1 MLEEVVLTFGPVDK
15 ILSSLEFENK
25 NKSNR
30 RAVLDFPVI
39 LLIMLYKMV
48 LTLGS
53 VKLKQND
60 EKKRNKKDSITKK
73 KKKGKSFFTEN
84 YSVQRMPVS
93 HHAMGD
99 MNSQWGLHSGT
110 PQ

>member
-1 MLEEVVLTFGPVDK
+1 MVLFIMLEEVVLTFGPVDK

-60 EKKRNKKDSITKK
+60 EKKKKGKKKIKK
-73 KKKGKSFFTEN
+73 KKKKKKREIFFH
-84 YSVQRMPVS
+84 RK
-93 HHAMGD
+93 
-99 MNSQWGLHSGT
+99 L
-110 PQ
+110 

>member
-60 EKKRNKKDSITKK
+60 EKKKKRNKKDSITKK
-73 KKKGKSFFTEN
+73 KKKREIFFH
-84 YSVQRMPVS
+84 RK
-93 HHAMGD
+93 
-99 MNSQWGLHSGT
+99 L
-110 PQ
+110 

>member
-73 KKKGKSFFTEN
+73 KKKRKIFFH
-84 YSVQRMPVS
+84 RK
-93 HHAMGD
+93 
-99 MNSQWGLHSGT
+99 L
-110 PQ
+110 

>member
-1 MLEEVVLTFGPVDK
+1 MVLFIMLEEVVLTFGPVDK

-73 KKKGKSFFTEN
+73 KKKKEN
-84 YSVQRMPVS
+84 LFSPKIIVFSVC
-93 HHAMGD
+93 
-99 MNSQWGLHSGT
+99 L
-110 PQ
+110 

>member
-30 RAVLDFPVI
+30 RVVLDFPVI

-73 KKKGKSFFTEN
+73 KKKRKIFFH
-84 YSVQRMPVS
+84 RK
-93 HHAMGD
+93 
-99 MNSQWGLHSGT
+99 L
-110 PQ
+110 